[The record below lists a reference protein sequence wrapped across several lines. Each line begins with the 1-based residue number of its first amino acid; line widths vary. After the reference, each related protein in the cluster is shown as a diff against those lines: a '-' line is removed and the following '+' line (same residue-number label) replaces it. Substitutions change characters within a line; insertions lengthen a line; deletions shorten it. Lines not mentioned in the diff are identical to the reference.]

1 VFKLSSCVSILVLI
15 SVASFAGTRFHAT
28 TTLTVET
35 SNNTSGADQ
44 FAGQTNGNI
53 APGNV
58 SKVPLQTLLYPGSTA
73 KIYAHLVPW
82 FGFGDHVEVGY
93 TSSDVLQIQKQ
104 VTDMISRG
112 IDGVIIDWYGRGEF
126 HRNFV

>member
-1 VFKLSSCVSILVLI
+1 MFKFRFCLSILILV
-15 SVASFAGTRFHAT
+15 SVSSFAGTRFRPS

-44 FAGQTNGNI
+44 FAGQANGNI

-82 FGFGDHVEVGY
+82 FGFGDHVDVGY

-112 IDGVIIDWYGRGEF
+112 IDGVIIDWYGR
-126 HRNFV
+126 